1 MNLKYLNHYSQSL
14 QEQVKNLIVEEKLHA
29 YIKKKYPKH
38 HEIKTDGALY
48 QYIHN
53 LKKSYLKNASQ
64 VDKVKFD
71 HQLDLTHK
79 ALGLN
84 TAISRV
90 QGHQLQA
97 KKEIRIASLFKKA
110 PADFLKMI
118 VVHELAHLKE
128 REHNKSF
135 YQLCLHMQ
143 PNYHQIEF
151 DLRVYLTGLEI
162 SQSQS

>member
-1 MNLKYLNHYSQSL
+1 MNLKYLNHYSTSL
-14 QEQVKNLIVEEKLHA
+14 QEQVKTLLAEQKLHA
-29 YIKKKYPKH
+29 YIQNKYPNH
-38 HEIKTDGALY
+38 HEIQTDAALY
-48 QYIHN
+48 QYVN
-53 LKKSYLKNASQ
+53 YLKKSYLKNASQ
-64 VDKVKFD
+64 INKVKFD
-71 HQLDLTHK
+71 HRLDITHQ

-84 TAISRV
+84 TAVSRI
-90 QGHQLQA
+90 QGHQLRA

-110 PADFLKMI
+110 PADFLQMI

-128 REHNKSF
+128 REHSKAF

-162 SQSQS
+162 TQLS